1 MTTSNLHRFECSS
14 MNRLKETGTTKTPI
28 GATTWSPNRNQRAKP
43 LATPPPHGLSTRGD
57 DQISGGTLGGF
68 ATGVGT
74 IGSPVALCHW
84 KRSFT
89 ASKRLVPITPPPV
102 ALCNRGQSFPC
113 TNVSRDAQAS
123 GLNRTLLC
131 DVCRSSTRQLAL
143 LGFYCVET
151 ATVATMDS
159 TNLDSYGDGLAIN
172 QRCDFRCGPLI
183 A

>member
-1 MTTSNLHRFECSS
+1 

-89 ASKRLVPITPPPV
+89 ASKRLAPITPPGCLVQPGAKLPLHECQPRCASIRV
-102 ALCNRGQSFPC
+102 EPNFTLRRLPQFNPAACAARLLLRRNRNRGDYGF
-113 TNVSRDAQAS
+113 NES
-123 GLNRTLLC
+123 G
-131 DVCRSSTRQLAL
+131 
-143 LGFYCVET
+143 
-151 ATVATMDS
+151 
-159 TNLDSYGDGLAIN
+159 
-172 QRCDFRCGPLI
+172 
-183 A
+183 